1 MDGTD
6 ATCRAP
12 SAGGT
17 TDVETA
23 GLAAFVPNRCPGR
36 HGCPDHDRSGAKLHG
51 QGAEDA
57 RTAVLPG
64 QADQSPHQ
72 RHSAR
77 RISIVPSD
85 KNLVP
90 ELAAAA
96 VDSLPG
102 GAILGVLV
110 DRAARAVQSE
120 WRRNQSTAI
129 RVATARAGL
138 SREDLAELLER
149 EPRLSPLLI
158 RVLFAAGTNGHDKT
172 LKLLG
177 GFLGEA
183 LTDTTRIDDVSLIL
197 SVIEDLSE
205 HHIKVLEI
213 VESPLNSHDVATEA
227 SATRWTTGLVVR
239 VAGMRRELAL
249 VATQGLLNAG
259 LVSNDGIDGGGATFG
274 DLETGGTILQITEL
288 GQTILQ
294 VLRAVSDE

>member
-1 MDGTD
+1 M
-6 ATCRAP
+6 
-12 SAGGT
+12 
-17 TDVETA
+17 
-23 GLAAFVPNRCPGR
+23 
-36 HGCPDHDRSGAKLHG
+36 
-51 QGAEDA
+51 
-57 RTAVLPG
+57 
-64 QADQSPHQ
+64 
-72 RHSAR
+72 
-77 RISIVPSD
+77 PSD